1 MNDLSDLDLKS
12 NSRFVQFQLW
22 RNCNCNCDFCYNKGL
37 KDGDQLAVLP
47 AIYEKMQ
54 DPLIDHFNEIGLIG
68 GELLGKQ
75 LDNDQARVWF
85 YKILELIVHKIK
97 NGKCNKVY
105 ITSAL
110 LFKDKQNLIDFLF
123 YIKENGV
130 IDRFLLC
137 TSYDTIYRFKN
148 EHSEQLWVDNMNWL
162 HDFWPELKTH
172 TETILTNDFIS
183 KVLDNEFNIKEFEQR
198 YHTKQN
204 FIIPQCNSNVETKEL
219 FIKQLPNFLPERA
232 KFIKFMHKIW
242 AENQTAM
249 HEFLNEQLHSDLL
262 YLECGGYLYEFWG
275 RRRFPTLMDSYYR
288 KLGRSFYHLGYADSP
303 VKMEDDVRIFKDQ
316 IGV

>member
-75 LDNDQARVWF
+75 LDNDQARTWF
-85 YKILELIVHKIK
+85 YKILDLIVHKIK

-110 LFKDKQNLIDFLF
+110 LFKDRQNLIDFLF
-123 YIKENGV
+123 YIKNNGV

-148 EHSEQLWVDNMNWL
+148 EHSEQLWISNMDWI

-172 TETILTNDFIS
+172 TETILTNDFICR
-183 KVLDNEFNIKEFEQR
+183 VLINQFNIREFENR
-198 YHTKQN
+198 FNTKQN

-242 AENQTAM
+242 AENQTSM

-262 YLECGGYLYEFWG
+262 YLECNGYLYEFWG

-288 KLGRSFYHLGYADSP
+288 KLGRSFYHLGYADSA
-303 VKMEDDVRIFKDQ
+303 VKMEDDVRIFKD
-316 IGV
+316 GVGA